1 METDSLFRKN
11 GQSNVLES
19 GQSVKG
25 AGNLKGTSYAEA
37 RQLVWLGA
45 GDLLS
50 FEEDLPPARGVSPCD
65 DIEESCFPC
74 AVGPDDGVSLS
85 FFNLQVDIEKHFQSA
100 EIVIELLGF
109 QNVHEVFPK
118 LVPEAE

>member
-25 AGNLKGTSYAEA
+25 AGDLKGTSYAEA

-65 DIEESCFPC
+65 DIEESCFAC
-74 AVGPDDGVSLS
+74 AVGPDNGMSLS
-85 FFNLQVDIEKHFQSA
+85 LFNLQVDIEKHFQSA
-100 EIVIELLGF
+100 
-109 QNVHEVFPK
+109 
-118 LVPEAE
+118 